1 MEEVEIRGDDVKHF
15 LTLVERDEKIQYEK
29 QRLIDF
35 INEDK
40 QDLEHKI
47 AKVNEVWKNLLKDLD
62 ELNNIDKKGQVERT
76 KHEAQEVFD

>member
-47 AKVNEVWKNLLKDLD
+47 AKVNEV
-62 ELNNIDKKGQVERT
+62 
-76 KHEAQEVFD
+76 